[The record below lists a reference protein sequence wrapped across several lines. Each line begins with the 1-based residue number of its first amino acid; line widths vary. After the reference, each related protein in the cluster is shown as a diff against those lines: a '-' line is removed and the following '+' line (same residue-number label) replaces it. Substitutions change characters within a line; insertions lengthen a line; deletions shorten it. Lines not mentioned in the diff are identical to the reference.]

1 MTDTLTLDQQHT
13 AEVAR
18 LNILAR
24 RRQLPGV
31 KYSHTHALHE
41 HLHGDDP
48 DPATRTATFAANA
61 LRLAQIVAAAPID
74 PENDPWKEG
83 DFGVV
88 EMDSIKIYWKIDYYS
103 DLTRNWGS
111 EAPWDDTQT
120 VRQLTMMLPSDY

>member
-1 MTDTLTLDQQHT
+1 L
-13 AEVAR
+13 R
-18 LNILAR
+18 
-24 RRQLPGV
+24 
-31 KYSHTHALHE
+31 E

-48 DPATRTATFAANA
+48 DPAKRTATFATNA
-61 LRLAQIVAAAPID
+61 LRLAQIIAAAPID

-88 EMDSIKIYWKIDYYS
+88 EMDSTKIYWKIDYYS

>member
-1 MTDTLTLDQQHT
+1 MTDTLNLDQQHT

-31 KYSHTHALHE
+31 QYSHTHALRE

-48 DPATRTATFAANA
+48 DPAKRTATFATNA
-61 LRLAQIVAAAPID
+61 LRLAQIIAAAPID

-88 EMDSIKIYWKIDYYS
+88 EMDSTKIYWKIDLY
-103 DLTRNWGS
+103 DPGLVKFALNGS
-111 EAPWDDTQT
+111 FC
-120 VRQLTMMLPSDY
+120 